1 MGLNAL
7 VRQAYSWFRD
17 VGRSD
22 LKRVYEALDSGKKE
36 TSSNADRRCQ
46 KYPERKETDKK
57 F

>member
-46 KYPERKETDKK
+46 KYPERKEPDKK